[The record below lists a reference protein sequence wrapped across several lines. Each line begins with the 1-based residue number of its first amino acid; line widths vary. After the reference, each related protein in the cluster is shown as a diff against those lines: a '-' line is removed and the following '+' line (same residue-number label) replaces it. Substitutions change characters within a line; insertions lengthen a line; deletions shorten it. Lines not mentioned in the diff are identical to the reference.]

1 MTVSLVPDTLADYLL
16 RLEIPFDASDLSED
30 GVFDAEP
37 DMTDELDN
45 HQIYPPP
52 QGRGPKC
59 FRSLHC

>member
-1 MTVSLVPDTLADYLL
+1 MTVSLVPDTLTDYLL

-45 HQIYPPP
+45 NQD
-52 QGRGPKC
+52 
-59 FRSLHC
+59 

>member
-45 HQIYPPP
+45 NQD
-52 QGRGPKC
+52 
-59 FRSLHC
+59 